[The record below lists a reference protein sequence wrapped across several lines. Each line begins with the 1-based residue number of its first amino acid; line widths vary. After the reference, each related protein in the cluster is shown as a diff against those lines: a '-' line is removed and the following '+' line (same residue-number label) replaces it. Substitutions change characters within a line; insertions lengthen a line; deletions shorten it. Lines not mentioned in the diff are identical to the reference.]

1 MGERVAAN
9 QNGID
14 TGNELVVS
22 MRRAATTSRNA
33 PLVVG
38 TIQARTG
45 SVYGELL
52 EVTGM
57 DWMEREQSEVRQFT
71 KSGDSAQNP
80 PQSILS

>member
-22 MRRAATTSRNA
+22 MRLAATASRAA

-57 DWMEREQSEVRQFT
+57 DWMETEQSEVRQFT
-71 KSGDSAQNP
+71 KSGDYTHIPGQ
-80 PQSILS
+80 